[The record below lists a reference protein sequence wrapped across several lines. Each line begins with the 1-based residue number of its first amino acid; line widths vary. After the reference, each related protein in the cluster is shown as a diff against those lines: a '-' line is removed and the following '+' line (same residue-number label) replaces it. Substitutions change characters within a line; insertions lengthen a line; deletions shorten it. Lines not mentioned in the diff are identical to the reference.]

1 MGRGAGRYGS
11 STAVAGIYGMNFE
24 HMPELEW
31 TWCYPAVLTLMF
43 GICFLLYRTFRR
55 HHWL

>member
-24 HMPELEW
+24 HLPELEW
-31 TWCYPAVLTLMF
+31 TWGYPAVLTLMF
-43 GICFLLYRTFRR
+43 GICFVLYRTFRR
-55 HHWL
+55 NHWL

>member
-24 HMPELEW
+24 HMPEL
-31 TWCYPAVLTLMF
+31 TLMF